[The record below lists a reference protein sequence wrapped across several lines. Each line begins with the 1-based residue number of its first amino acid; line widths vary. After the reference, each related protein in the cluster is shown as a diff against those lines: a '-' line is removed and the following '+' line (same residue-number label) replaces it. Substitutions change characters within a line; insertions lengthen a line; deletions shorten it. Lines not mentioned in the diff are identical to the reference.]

1 LEYTNGLLGRDN
13 TLPPAA
19 AAQTVRVEAQAAAS
33 VTPPLAVGH
42 DASASQGKYV
52 GVAAAEAKTEAESIT
67 GARDFVSPAASATY
81 RIEIPADGAYQM
93 TAACWW
99 PARAGGFT
107 ILVDE
112 ANLRDLALHP
122 SKDGPLKSWVTETLA
137 APLYLGAGDH
147 TVRIV
152 GRTPG
157 ARIDWF
163 ELAPVP
169 PGVTAPQF

>member
-1 LEYTNGLLGRDN
+1 LEVT
-13 TLPPAA
+13 T
-19 AAQTVRVEAQAAAS
+19 AQS
-33 VTPPLAVGH
+33 TPEG
-42 DASASQGKYV
+42 
-52 GVAAAEAKTEAESIT
+52 ESIT
-67 GARDFVSPAASATY
+67 GAREFVSPAASATY
-81 RIEIPADGAYQM
+81 RIEVPADGAYQM
-93 TAACWW
+93 SAACWW

-122 SKDGPLKSWVTETLA
+122 SKDGPLKSWTTEKLS
-137 APLYLGAGDH
+137 APLYLGAGSH

-163 ELAPVP
+163 ELAPWP
-169 PGVTAPQF
+169 PGVTPPRV

>member
-1 LEYTNGLLGRDN
+1 M
-13 TLPPAA
+13 
-19 AAQTVRVEAQAAAS
+19 S
-33 VTPPLAVGH
+33 AV
-42 DASASQGKYV
+42 
-52 GVAAAEAKTEAESIT
+52 
-67 GARDFVSPAASATY
+67 
-81 RIEIPADGAYQM
+81 
-93 TAACWW
+93 CWW